1 MLQPS
6 CCPVS
11 PVRPSLLPWK
21 MTTCL
26 KPMRRLR
33 STSCYRWEPI
43 ASLRV
48 GVCHF
53 LLVPQYCASV
63 CYLIN
68 LRWKI
73 RRTHGLK
80 STATSVSDF
89 VKDENDLKWYI
100 LQIFFKPIAITVL
113 DDLSLETISMVSCI
127 LDGLALAGLVVCPSC
142 PSLRDKGHLNPL
154 RLAGC
159 GGDYP
164 AFPCRLSF
172 L

>member
-1 MLQPS
+1 MKNKANTWPKKHGY
-6 CCPVS
+6 VS
-11 PVRPSLLPWK
+11 VRF
-21 MTTCL
+21 CE
-26 KPMRRLR
+26 R
-33 STSCYRWEPI
+33 C
-43 ASLRV
+43 
-48 GVCHF
+48 
-53 LLVPQYCASV
+53 
-63 CYLIN
+63 
-68 LRWKI
+68 
-73 RRTHGLK
+73 
-80 STATSVSDF
+80 
-89 VKDENDLKWYI
+89 ENDLKWYI

-154 RLAGC
+154 HLAGC